1 VRAHFAESKRWRSG
15 GGDRRLKAAALRAA
29 RERSERI
36 AEAQKELADINE
48 QRRKNGVKPKTKEAR
63 ASTTDPQARRMK
75 MGDGGF
81 RPAYN
86 VQFAT
91 DGASRM
97 IVSSD
102 VVQAGGDQGQ
112 MSPMHTQVR
121 EDYGVTPKDYLVDG
135 GFSVKEQ
142 IVSVTRAGST
152 VYGVITNAEKQLAEG
167 KNPYAAKPRDAPEMA
182 AFRERMGTQAAKEK
196 YSQRAGIAEFPNA
209 ECRNR
214 GLTQFRVRGLIK
226 ARAQMLWHVLAHNF
240 NRMRHLGY
248 LETVMAT

>member
-1 VRAHFAESKRWRSG
+1 LLKTGCEFERQPG

-81 RPAYN
+81 
-86 VQFAT
+86 
-91 DGASRM
+91 
-97 IVSSD
+97 